1 MPAGRRTFVVVL
13 LAAVLVGVGLL
24 GRIALGR
31 DRSLDDLR
39 RDGVIHVGYAMVA
52 PYAFVA
58 RGAVVTGESPEVAR
72 VIARR
77 LGIADV
83 EWVQTEFGSL
93 IDGLEARRFDVI
105 AAGMFITAERAARVS
120 FSDPSFHATGGLL
133 VPRGNPRDLHSH
145 EDAIEA
151 SDVRLVVLSGSGE
164 ERILRQMGMPAD
176 RLLMVPDALAA
187 RRAVEEGAADGLPL
201 STPALRWM
209 MRHDRLGA
217 TEIARPFEETELRVA
232 SRLGYGGFAFRKA
245 DRRLRDAWNTEL
257 RAFLGSAEHRALV
270 APFGITDD
278 NMPGGVTVDDI
289 LRQP

>member
-1 MPAGRRTFVVVL
+1 MPAGRWTLVAVVL
-13 LAAVLVGVGLL
+13 AGVLVGIGVL
-24 GRIALGR
+24 GRSALGR

-39 RDGVIHVGYAMVA
+39 RDGVIHVGYAVVA

-58 RGAVVTGESPEVAR
+58 PGAIITGESPEVAR
-72 VIARR
+72 VIVGR
-77 LGIADV
+77 LGIPHV

-93 IDGLEARRFDVI
+93 IDGLEARRFDVV
-105 AAGMFITAERAARVS
+105 AAGMFITVERAARVS

-145 EDAIEA
+145 EDAIET

-164 ERILRQMGMPAD
+164 ERILRLMGMPAD
-176 RLLMVPDALAA
+176 RLLTVPDALAA
-187 RRAVEEGAADGLPL
+187 RRAVEDGTADALPL

-217 TEIARPFEETELRVA
+217 TEIARPFEEPELRVA

-245 DRRLRDAWNTEL
+245 DRQLRDAWNAEL

-270 APFGITDD
+270 TPFGITDD
-278 NMPGGVTVDDI
+278 NLPGGATVDDI